1 MAETTKKTT
10 SNNAKRVEINL
21 PRNKGQNA
29 KQDEFFSVNFKNYII
44 RRGAYVEVPE
54 EIEEVIR
61 NANKAEESA
70 MRYVDSLVEAEDEK
84 RKEYIK

>member
-1 MAETTKKTT
+1 MADTTKKTT

-29 KQDEFFSVNFKNYII
+29 IQDEFFSVNFKNYLIK
-44 RRGAYVEVPE
+44 RGEYVEVPE

-61 NANKAEESA
+61 NSNKAEECA
-70 MRYVDSLVEAEDEK
+70 MRYADSLVEAEKEK
-84 RKEYIK
+84 GKEFIK

>member
-29 KQDEFFSVNFKNYII
+29 NQDEFFSVNFKNYII
-44 RRGAYVEVPE
+44 RRGEYVEVPE

-61 NANKAEESA
+61 NSNKAEESA
-70 MRYVDSLVEAEDEK
+70 MRYVYSLVEAEDEK